1 MDIQMYALR
10 QDRPL
15 RADER
20 ERLRAGLPQSIR
32 FKPARKA
39 AVKRDASLCAYAV
52 LRAALY
58 DLCGWETLPDMAYS
72 ERGKP
77 YFPAYPGVHFSLS
90 HSYGCILV
98 GVHDRPLGVD
108 IERFRPVRAERLRRV
123 LGAETEEDFWQR
135 WTDRCLSCGACTYFC
150 PTCYCFTI
158 TDEGEGLSEKGGR
171 RLRSWDNCM
180 SPLFTRE
187 ASGHN
192 PRTAKA
198 LRMRNRVSHKYWYA
212 PDYSDGRFA
221 CTGCG
226 RCIKQCPVSLD
237 IREIVLNAIADD
249 AEAK

>member
-108 IERFRPVRAERLRRV
+108 IGRFRPVRAERLRRV

-135 WTDRCLSCGACTYFC
+135 WTEYESRC
-150 PTCYCFTI
+150 
-158 TDEGEGLSEKGGR
+158 KR
-171 RLRSWDNCM
+171 RGIS
-180 SPLFTRE
+180 
-187 ASGHN
+187 A
-192 PRTAKA
+192 
-198 LRMRNRVSHKYWYA
+198 
-212 PDYSDGRFA
+212 
-221 CTGCG
+221 
-226 RCIKQCPVSLD
+226 VSLRIGEVPVVPNERVFVFSPFSD
-237 IREIVLNAIADD
+237 SLAGICTDSNAETDKLIRFTVDD
-249 AEAK
+249 LI

>member
-77 YFPAYPGVHFSLS
+77 YFPTYPGVHFSLS

-123 LGAETEEDFWQR
+123 LGAETEEDFWRR
-135 WTDRCLSCGACTYFC
+135 WTEYESRC
-150 PTCYCFTI
+150 
-158 TDEGEGLSEKGGR
+158 KR
-171 RLRSWDNCM
+171 RGIS
-180 SPLFTRE
+180 
-187 ASGHN
+187 A
-192 PRTAKA
+192 
-198 LRMRNRVSHKYWYA
+198 
-212 PDYSDGRFA
+212 
-221 CTGCG
+221 
-226 RCIKQCPVSLD
+226 VSLRNGEVPVVPNERVFVFSPFSD
-237 IREIVLNAIADD
+237 SLAGICTDSNAETDKLIRFTVDD
-249 AEAK
+249 LI

>member
-1 MDIQMYALR
+1 MQKFLNFFGEHEKPFGLTVSRLPRYNGANGFERGESAAMDIQMYALR

-20 ERLRAGLPQSIR
+20 ERLRAGLPQPLCFR
-32 FKPARKA
+32 LARKA

-77 YFPAYPGVHFSLS
+77 YFPTYPGVHFSLS

-123 LGAETEEDFWQR
+123 LGAETEEDFWRR
-135 WTDRCLSCGACTYFC
+135 WTEYESRCKRRGIGAAGQKGLLLPPVESERVLPLAVFSDCAASVCT
-150 PTCYCFTI
+150 
-158 TDEGEGLSEKGGR
+158 D
-171 RLRSWDNCM
+171 
-180 SPLFTRE
+180 
-187 ASGHN
+187 SGSIAVKLKHL
-192 PRTAKA
+192 TAET
-198 LRMRNRVSHKYWYA
+198 L
-212 PDYSDGRFA
+212 
-221 CTGCG
+221 
-226 RCIKQCPVSLD
+226 I
-237 IREIVLNAIADD
+237 
-249 AEAK
+249 

>member
-77 YFPAYPGVHFSLS
+77 
-90 HSYGCILV
+90 
-98 GVHDRPLGVD
+98 
-108 IERFRPVRAERLRRV
+108 LR
-123 LGAETEEDFWQR
+123 T
-135 WTDRCLSCGACTYFC
+135 
-150 PTCYCFTI
+150 
-158 TDEGEGLSEKGGR
+158 
-171 RLRSWDNCM
+171 
-180 SPLFTRE
+180 
-187 ASGHN
+187 
-192 PRTAKA
+192 
-198 LRMRNRVSHKYWYA
+198 
-212 PDYSDGRFA
+212 
-221 CTGCG
+221 
-226 RCIKQCPVSLD
+226 
-237 IREIVLNAIADD
+237 
-249 AEAK
+249 

>member
-77 YFPAYPGVHFSLS
+77 YFPTYPGVHFSLS

-123 LGAETEEDFWQR
+123 LGAETEEDFWRR
-135 WTDRCLSCGACTYFC
+135 WTEYESRCKRRGIGAAGQKGLLLPPVPLHLDAQAQNKRCS
-150 PTCYCFTI
+150 
-158 TDEGEGLSEKGGR
+158 EGAAAEGTPCAHRRGAVTRQICKKGSEEY
-171 RLRSWDNCM
+171 S
-180 SPLFTRE
+180 
-187 ASGHN
+187 SG
-192 PRTAKA
+192 P
-198 LRMRNRVSHKYWYA
+198 
-212 PDYSDGRFA
+212 F
-221 CTGCG
+221 
-226 RCIKQCPVSLD
+226 I
-237 IREIVLNAIADD
+237 
-249 AEAK
+249 